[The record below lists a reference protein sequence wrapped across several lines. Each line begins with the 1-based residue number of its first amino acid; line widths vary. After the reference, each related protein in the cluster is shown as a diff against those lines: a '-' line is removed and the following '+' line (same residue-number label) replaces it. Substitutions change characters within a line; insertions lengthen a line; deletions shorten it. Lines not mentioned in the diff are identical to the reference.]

1 MISQQT
7 HEESIAA
14 QEMKKLELQKEI
26 EEMKLQRVQLTTMA
40 ALHSTQGQASG
51 LKPKTQANLDN
62 ELEDTL
68 KGAE

>member
-1 MISQQT
+1 MMSQQT

-14 QEMKKLELQKEI
+14 QELKKLKLQKEI
-26 EEMKLQRVQLTTMA
+26 EEMKLQCAQLTTMA
-40 ALHSTQGQASG
+40 ALHSTQGQGSG
-51 LKPKTQANLDN
+51 LKPEMQADLGD